1 MTTDTQDTAVDP
13 RQLPLPLATGNITMH
28 EKFVLDWFLQDYP
41 ATLSYNQCILSLLQG
56 NKVNGHPECVVSGA
70 VDDLDIE
77 WVVLQMNAMCVAL
90 ANTYTTEQAL
100 DAVSYARGYADGIY
114 TTRNDCTDAVE
125 VS

>member
-1 MTTDTQDTAVDP
+1 MRTQATTPEVDP
-13 RQLPLPLATGNITMH
+13 RQLPLDLATGNITMH

-41 ATLSYNQCILSLLQG
+41 ATLSYNQCILSLLQH

-90 ANTYTTEQAL
+90 ANTYATECPSPVPAY
-100 DAVSYARGYADGIY
+100 VRGYADGVY
-114 TTRNDCTDAVE
+114 MRQQSLE
-125 VS
+125 